1 MPCCRLLLLP
11 LLVLPLS
18 GCGGDSAGDSTHGEA
33 ASPEPTQNESG
44 NDPAPPAD
52 SPEAVPA
59 NSESPVSVEVIS
71 NGEADSEEP
80 VAAQHR
86 SPRIVIAGAETQ
98 EQFES
103 AAREYFEKVAAEI
116 EATVPDS
123 KNKRIDLRAYDSEV
137 DAKSGNL
144 CILHAS
150 NIASLRKPSWKKAYL
165 DWRWRLPEFQ
175 PTREKLQIHAEYR
188 KLRESVEDLAD
199 AQKQICEKH
208 GLTVEQF
215 IELHAYMMIWHSG
228 GTPEGETL
236 ELWKKDLLSK
246 QQP

>member
-1 MPCCRLLLLP
+1 MKTSWANLIVIGVSVC
-11 LLVLPLS
+11 
-18 GCGGDSAGDSTHGEA
+18 GC
-33 ASPEPTQNESG
+33 SG
-44 NDPAPPAD
+44 NEPSEQQPKPQHNQITEEQEPAAPPVEKPTPD
-52 SPEAVPA
+52 EPESSVT
-59 NSESPVSVEVIS
+59 VEVIS
-71 NGEADSEEP
+71 TGKSDSDEP
-80 VAAQHR
+80 LAVEHR
-86 SPRIVIAGAETQ
+86 SPKIVIVGAETP
-98 EQFES
+98 EQFEE
-103 AAREYFEKVAAEI
+103 AARNYFEKIADEI
-116 EATVPDS
+116 EAAVPDS
-123 KNKRIDLRAYDSEV
+123 KNKRIDLRAYDNDV

-175 PTREKLQIHAEYR
+175 PSREKLEIHAEYR
-188 KLRESVEDLAD
+188 KLRESVENLAD

-208 GLTVEQF
+208 GLSTEQF

-228 GTPEGETL
+228 GSPEGETL